1 MRDTFAGNIW
11 ILIPLAAILS
21 GTIRQWIRSMATER
35 RLGTSTRELE
45 SEIASLT
52 RTNEDLNQR
61 LQNLETI
68 VVSQTW
74 RVLNDPNIAQ
84 SERNLHLATAAH
96 RDLGAADAA
105 QANQQRAE
113 QLARRLQ

>member
-1 MRDTFAGNIW
+1 MISGNLW
-11 ILIPLAAILS
+11 LLIPLAAILS
-21 GTIRQWIRSMATER
+21 GTFRQWLRSRETER

-45 SEIASLT
+45 AEIAGLT
-52 RTNEDLNQR
+52 KTNADLNLR

-74 RVLNDPNIAQ
+74 RVLNDPNLPPA
-84 SERNLHLATAAH
+84 ERNLQLATAAH
-96 RDLGAADAA
+96 RDLGPVDLA

>member
-1 MRDTFAGNIW
+1 MGAGNLW
-11 ILIPLAAILS
+11 ILIPLVAILS
-21 GTIRQWIRSMATER
+21 GTFRQWMRSRATER
-35 RLGTSTRELE
+35 QLGTSTRELE
-45 SEIASLT
+45 GEIAALT
-52 RTNEDLNQR
+52 KTNQELNLR

-74 RVLNDPNIAQ
+74 RVLGDPNLAPA
-84 SERNLHLATAAH
+84 ERNLQLATAAH
-96 RDLGAADAA
+96 RDLGPTDIA

>member
-1 MRDTFAGNIW
+1 MVSGNIW
-11 ILIPLAAILS
+11 ILIPLVAILS
-21 GTIRQWIRSMATER
+21 GTFRQWIRSRATER
-35 RLGTSTRELE
+35 RLGASTREWE
-45 SEIASLT
+45 SEVATLT
-52 RTNEDLNQR
+52 RANEDLNQR

-74 RVLNDPNIAQ
+74 RVLNDPNVGSA
-84 SERNLHLATAAH
+84 ERNLQIATAAH
-96 RDLGAADAA
+96 HDLKPVDAA